1 MISSSI
7 DSEISSVSEVAKIF
21 DGDSFYQVQITD
33 QKNRFPKDSVISNAS
48 VIWVFEI
55 QFFSHVPYWNI
66 SKNYLPSYGTSYRKV
81 AWVFSQAFITKV
93 WEFLIKMKGEQ

>member
-1 MISSSI
+1 MYVLYSKLTFQICKHVLVVMISISI

-55 QFFSHVPYWNI
+55 QFFSHVPY
-66 SKNYLPSYGTSYRKV
+66 
-81 AWVFSQAFITKV
+81 
-93 WEFLIKMKGEQ
+93 